1 MHRKIMGLPS
11 ALIALVVFS
20 ALLSGA
26 WQQPPEGKIESKIES
41 KIDPSDPLLQTIK
54 ERMGKLP
61 RLDPEDQV
69 GESKGVGSK
78 RTKGA
83 SNKHRAA
90 ELMLKSARLLES
102 EERPELVQMAKELRK
117 QVAVILQKD

>member
-26 WQQPPEGKIESKIES
+26 WQQPPESKIES

>member
-1 MHRKIMGLPS
+1 MHRKMMGLPS

-41 KIDPSDPLLQTIK
+41 KIDQSDPLLQTIK

-61 RLDPEDQV
+61 RLDPEDQI
-69 GESKGVGSK
+69 GEIKGVGSK
-78 RTKGA
+78 RTKEA